1 MEVKI
6 AVVDDHRLFRL
17 GLMALI
23 ESYNSQYRVIL
34 DANDGKE
41 FLERIDPNN
50 VPDLLLLDE
59 NMPYMSGYETAVA
72 LKEKYPKVKVLIITM
87 IEEEEKLI
95 RMLKIGVNGYLS
107 KDVEPDE
114 LKEAIETILKKGFY
128 YTDYLTGKLIQMVGD
143 KVNKKKT
150 NPILSEQELRV
161 LKFICRDFSYK
172 QIAEEMDLSIKT
184 VETYRVSLFDK
195 LNVKSRVGLV
205 MYAVKNGIIT
215 T

>member
-17 GLMALI
+17 GLIALI
-23 ESYNSQYRVIL
+23 ESYNSQYRVIM

-41 FLERIDPNN
+41 FLDSIDPNN

-72 LKEKYPKVKVLIITM
+72 LKEKYPQVKVLIITM

-114 LKEAIETILKKGFY
+114 LKDAIETIVKKGFY

-161 LKFICRDFSYK
+161 LKFICRDYSYK
-172 QIAEEMDLSIKT
+172 QIAEEMELSIKT

>member
-17 GLMALI
+17 GLIALI
-23 ESYNSQYRVIL
+23 ESYNSQYRVIM

-41 FLERIDPNN
+41 FLDRIDPNN

-72 LKEKYPKVKVLIITM
+72 LKEKYPQVKVLIITM

-114 LKEAIETILKKGFY
+114 LKDAIETIVKKGFY

-161 LKFICRDFSYK
+161 LKFICRDYSYK
-172 QIAEEMDLSIKT
+172 QIAEEMELSIKT

>member
-17 GLMALI
+17 GLIALI

-41 FLERIDPNN
+41 FLDRIDPNN

-72 LKEKYPKVKVLIITM
+72 LKEKYPQIKVLIITM

-114 LKEAIETILKKGFY
+114 LKDAIETIVKKGFY

>member
-17 GLMALI
+17 GLIALI
-23 ESYNSQYRVIL
+23 ESYSSQYRVIM

-41 FLERIDPNN
+41 FLDSIDPNN

-72 LKEKYPKVKVLIITM
+72 LKEKYPNVKVLIITM

-114 LKEAIETILKKGFY
+114 LKDAIETIVKKGFY

-161 LKFICRDFSYK
+161 LKFICRDYSYK
-172 QIAEEMDLSIKT
+172 QIAEEMELSIKT

>member
-1 MEVKI
+1 
-6 AVVDDHRLFRL
+6 
-17 GLMALI
+17 
-23 ESYNSQYRVIL
+23 
-34 DANDGKE
+34 
-41 FLERIDPNN
+41 
-50 VPDLLLLDE
+50 
-59 NMPYMSGYETAVA
+59 
-72 LKEKYPKVKVLIITM
+72 
-87 IEEEEKLI
+87 
-95 RMLKIGVNGYLS
+95 
-107 KDVEPDE
+107 
-114 LKEAIETILKKGFY
+114 
-128 YTDYLTGKLIQMVGD
+128 MVGD

-215 T
+215 TWLNCIQDHSILLTKRNQSYTSCKRI

>member
-17 GLMALI
+17 GLIALI
-23 ESYNSQYRVIL
+23 ESYNSQYRVIM

-41 FLERIDPNN
+41 FLDRIDPNN

-59 NMPYMSGYETAVA
+59 NMPYMSGYETALA

-114 LKEAIETILKKGFY
+114 LKDAIETIVKKGFY

-161 LKFICRDFSYK
+161 LKFICRDYSYK
-172 QIAEEMDLSIKT
+172 QIAEEMELSIKT

>member
-17 GLMALI
+17 GLIALI
-23 ESYNSQYRVIL
+23 ESYGSQYRVIL
-34 DANDGKE
+34 DANDGQE

-114 LKEAIETILKKGFY
+114 LKEAIETIVKKGFY

>member
-17 GLMALI
+17 GLIALI
-23 ESYNSQYRVIL
+23 ESYSSQYRVIM

-41 FLERIDPNN
+41 FLDSIDPNN

-59 NMPYMSGYETAVA
+59 NMPYMSGYETALA

-114 LKEAIETILKKGFY
+114 LKDAIETIVKKGFY

-161 LKFICRDFSYK
+161 LKFICRDYSYK
-172 QIAEEMDLSIKT
+172 QIAEEMELSIKT